1 MLTMFLLLGALLK
14 APLASSFAPTS
25 TTVFRGISSVSS
37 KKSSLGAFSAAN
49 TFFFPGQGAQTV
61 GMAAN
66 LPGAKTYFD
75 RASEIL
81 GYDLWE
87 KVNQGPKGEEL
98 RCRVKGYEDSA
109 NSSMTW
115 GEEKKEKKRKGK
127 GNQPQTKQLSLTSL
141 VSLPSLENTFGCR
154 SVKTEELDTTEVS
167 QPAIF
172 VASMAAVEHLKNTNP
187 EAVSS
192 ATVACGL
199 SLGEYS
205 ALCFADSIS
214 FEDGV
219 RITKVRGEAMQAASD
234 AKPSSM
240 VSVIGL
246 DSTKVK
252 LLCEKATEIS
262 GEDVRIANYLC
273 KGNYAVSGSKKA
285 CDVVCEIAKP
295 EVR

>member
-1 MLTMFLLLGALLK
+1 MLMFLLLGALLK

-75 RASEIL
+75 KASEIL

-127 GNQPQTKQLSLTSL
+127 GNPKPSNFHSPRSSLSLPWKTPL
-141 VSLPSLENTFGCR
+141 VAVPSKQRNLTQPKFRNRLFLWHQWLPLNT
-154 SVKTEELDTTEVS
+154 
-167 QPAIF
+167 
-172 VASMAAVEHLKNTNP
+172 
-187 EAVSS
+187 
-192 ATVACGL
+192 
-199 SLGEYS
+199 
-205 ALCFADSIS
+205 
-214 FEDGV
+214 
-219 RITKVRGEAMQAASD
+219 
-234 AKPSSM
+234 
-240 VSVIGL
+240 
-246 DSTKVK
+246 
-252 LLCEKATEIS
+252 
-262 GEDVRIANYLC
+262 
-273 KGNYAVSGSKKA
+273 
-285 CDVVCEIAKP
+285 
-295 EVR
+295 

>member
-75 RASEIL
+75 KASEIL

-115 GEEKKEKKRKGK
+115 GEEKKRKEKKREGEPTPNQATFTHLARLSPFPGK
-127 GNQPQTKQLSLTSL
+127 HLW
-141 VSLPSLENTFGCR
+141 LPFRQN
-154 SVKTEELDTTEVS
+154 
-167 QPAIF
+167 
-172 VASMAAVEHLKNTNP
+172 
-187 EAVSS
+187 
-192 ATVACGL
+192 
-199 SLGEYS
+199 
-205 ALCFADSIS
+205 
-214 FEDGV
+214 
-219 RITKVRGEAMQAASD
+219 RG
-234 AKPSSM
+234 
-240 VSVIGL
+240 
-246 DSTKVK
+246 T
-252 LLCEKATEIS
+252 
-262 GEDVRIANYLC
+262 
-273 KGNYAVSGSKKA
+273 
-285 CDVVCEIAKP
+285 
-295 EVR
+295 